1 MKIFLFQ
8 VHLFRV
14 NTKMSNTLINIML
27 IYLGVVAASAVAAA
41 AGTRGAQFC
50 SDEELRG
57 GTELQQSA
65 PPFTLEVRLQH
76 TTASGFKPLKTVCW
90 PGCVVKPNTAGHQ
103 RATQPHRTGSVCSLY
118 LQLNPGC
125 IVLSLLQK
133 LKQ

>member
-57 GTELQQSA
+57 GTELQDSA

-76 TTASGFKPLKTVCW
+76 TTASGIQTTQNCLL
-90 PGCVVKPNTAGHQ
+90 AGLCCQTKHGRPPAGYSAPQ
-103 RATQPHRTGSVCSLY
+103 DR
-118 LQLNPGC
+118 
-125 IVLSLLQK
+125 LSLQSVPPA
-133 LKQ
+133 